1 MDGGKAVDCQEQ
13 SLPCARGIPFILNI
27 CGAWPLTSQIETQ
40 MADSKDARKEL
51 RTWYKKVLEDTVR
64 EMLKTRAISGA
75 AIDAAPMWAE
85 PYKILIAKV
94 WDATHKSGFIWT
106 IAGEDAVTD
115 HVAGAVA
122 ANPQE
127 AARHFALKWQM
138 DAERLRAVAQE
149 RGKASHGEE
158 FVDKYA
164 ASLVRKAE
172 ALYEMTT
179 HDEIWKRQVR
189 QGSQ

>member
-1 MDGGKAVDCQEQ
+1 
-13 SLPCARGIPFILNI
+13 
-27 CGAWPLTSQIETQ
+27 
-40 MADSKDARKEL
+40 
-51 RTWYKKVLEDTVR
+51 
-64 EMLKTRAISGA
+64 MLKTKAISGA
-75 AIDAAPMWAE
+75 AIDAAPMWAK

-94 WDATHKSGFIWT
+94 WDATQKSAFIWT

-115 HVAGAVA
+115 HVTGAVA

-149 RGKASHGEE
+149 KAPAGQDKQ
-158 FVDKYA
+158 FVDEYA
-164 ASLVRKAE
+164 NRLVQKAE

-179 HDEIWKRQVR
+179 HDEIWKRKA
-189 QGSQ
+189 G